1 MGDLYSY
8 FFPAEKA
15 YFQKKAKD
23 GAESRFQAGIHFRTD
38 NEVGLEL
45 GRKVAAVVIQRL
57 KSDGADEQ
65 FIWAGRKKS
74 DTNDQKISRLSY
86 K

>member
-1 MGDLYSY
+1 MGELYSY
-8 FFPAEKA
+8 FFSADKA

-23 GAESRFQAGIHFRTD
+23 AAESRFQAGIHFRTD

-45 GRKVAAVVIQRL
+45 GRKVAAVLIQKL

-65 FIWAGRKKS
+65 LIWAGQKKS
-74 DTNDQKISRLSY
+74 DTSDQKISKLTY